1 MRSASRILSL
11 TILGFAIVIFGLGSG
26 LIAAP
31 AHAGDV
37 PMPNPAKAF
46 KGEQC
51 LEPVSVM
58 RRDHMEFLK
67 HQRDE
72 TLREGIRGKKYSLN
86 ACIDCHAVTSPDVA
100 GGKVRTLKPFCA
112 ECHTYAA
119 VSIDCF
125 QCHNGAVQPGIG
137 DQSALPA
144 GHIAVD
150 GDTALIATL
159 EKHLAPAP
167 KAAPIE
173 GETAK

>member
-11 TILGFAIVIFGLGSG
+11 TILGFVLVAFGIGSG
-26 LIAAP
+26 LLAP
-31 AHAGDV
+31 SAQAGEV
-37 PMPNPAKAF
+37 PLPKPAKAF

-51 LEPVSVM
+51 VEPTDVM

-72 TLREGIRGKKYSLN
+72 TLREGVRGNKYSLN

-112 ECHTYAA
+112 ECHSYAA

-125 QCHNGAVQPGIG
+125 QCHSGAVQPGIG
-137 DQSALPA
+137 SQSALPSDHA
-144 GHIAVD
+144 DKAMIA
-150 GDTALIATL
+150 ALQ
-159 EKHLAPAP
+159 KHLD
-167 KAAPIE
+167 K
-173 GETAK
+173 GAKQ